1 MQQENDP
8 KHNSNITKDFIR
20 GKTGWLP
27 SQSPDLNL
35 IEFNLHFIGVALEL
49 HG

>member
-8 KHNSNITKDFIR
+8 KHNSEST
-20 GKTGWLP
+20 TEWLKKKRVKVWQWS

-35 IEFNLHFIGVALEL
+35 LEML
-49 HG
+49 W